1 MHTNI
6 RCSLNLILAL
16 FLLVA
21 LWLGYWGVARAPEL
35 LAREDNPR
43 LIAAERRVQRGQI
56 LDRHGG
62 LLAWSEIDAQGYVE
76 RRYAGDWLAH
86 GVGYYSLRHGVGGI
100 EAAFDEQLRGEA
112 EERTAWGAWRDKLL
126 HRPHIGQDVQLT
138 LDAALQQA
146 ASEALAGKIG
156 AVVLLNP
163 QTGEV
168 LALASQPTFDPN
180 RLDEDWDVLSEAPG
194 QPLFNRATQGLYPP
208 GETFHSVIMAA
219 ALEEGLTTPD
229 EVFHDKYGREQVG
242 NVTIR
247 CANHPGIV
255 SFDLLH
261 ATAFGCNVAF
271 AGLSLRL
278 GSDRAIN
285 YAQWFG
291 VGLAPALE
299 IPAEVG
305 QLVGAERISQETL
318 ALMGSGQGE
327 VLVSPLQMA
336 LIAATVA
343 HDGAMPNPTLLLHQ
357 PASARPVVTPET
369 AQLVRQAMVL
379 AVAEGPADQ
388 ASLPDVTVAGK
399 VGTAEAGAESPPH
412 AWFIG
417 FAPAGAEETPRLA
430 IAVVVEHG
438 GEGGQAAAPIAA
450 QLLAQALTL
459 P

>member
-1 MHTNI
+1 MHANI
-6 RCSLNLILAL
+6 QRTVNLILVL

-43 LIAAERRVQRGQI
+43 LIVTERRVQRGQI

-62 LLAWSEIDAQGYVE
+62 LLAWSEIDAEGYVE
-76 RRYAGDWLAH
+76 RHYAGDWLAH

-112 EERTAWGAWRDKLL
+112 QERTTWEAWRDELL

-146 ASEALAGKIG
+146 ASEALVGKIG

-168 LALASQPTFDPN
+168 LALASQPTFAPN
-180 RLDEDWDVLSEAPG
+180 RLDEDWDALSEAPG

-208 GETFHSVIMAA
+208 GETFHTVIMAA
-219 ALEEGLTTPD
+219 ALEEGLTAPD
-229 EVFHDKYGREQVG
+229 EVFRDKYGRERVG
-242 NVTIR
+242 EVSAR

-255 SFDLLH
+255 SFDLLP
-261 ATAFGCNVAF
+261 AFAHGCNVAF
-271 AGLSLRL
+271 AKLSLRL
-278 GSDRAIN
+278 GSDRTIN

-305 QLVGAERISQETL
+305 QLVDAERISQEPL

-343 HDGAMPNPTLLLHQ
+343 NDGAMPSPTLLLHQ
-357 PASARPVVTPET
+357 PASARSVVTPET

-379 AVAEGPADQ
+379 AVADGPAAQ
-388 ASLPDVTVAGK
+388 ASLPEVTVAGK
-399 VGTAEAGAESPPH
+399 VGTAEAGVENPPH

-438 GEGGQAAAPIAA
+438 GEGSQVAAPIAA
-450 QLLAQALTL
+450 RLLAQALAL